1 MNMTQLNS
9 QIFMKTTEKDSF
21 YNNLE
26 KMNILNILK
35 NINTE
40 EKKVA
45 LIIEEA
51 IPKISKLCELV
62 FKKLKLGG
70 RLFYIGS
77 GTSGRLGILDASECP
92 PTFGVNNNVVI
103 GIIAGG
109 DTAIRTAIEFAED
122 CTESAWKDLKKY
134 NISKKDIVI
143 GISASGTTPYVL
155 GGLKKCIEKEIST
168 GLITCNS
175 NNSLSNKLDCCIE
188 LIVGPEFV
196 TGSTRMK
203 AGTAQ
208 KMALNM
214 ITTSVMIKLG
224 HIIDNK
230 MVDMKLTNNK
240 LKVRGRKIIANK
252 LKISEKE
259 AENLLKKHGNV
270 RRAIEKKSHDE

>member
-1 MNMTQLNS
+1 
-9 QIFMKTTEKDSF
+9 MKTTEKDSF

-26 KMNILNILK
+26 KMDILNILK

-224 HIIDNK
+224 HVIDNK

-252 LKISEKE
+252 LKITEKE

-270 RRAIEKKSHDE
+270 RKAIEKKSNDE

>member
-1 MNMTQLNS
+1 
-9 QIFMKTTEKDSF
+9 MKTTEKDSF

-26 KMNILNILK
+26 KMSISNILK

-40 EKKVA
+40 DKKVG
-45 LIIEEA
+45 LIVEDS
-51 IPKISKLCELV
+51 IPKISYLSELV
-62 FKKLKLGG
+62 FKKLKFGG

-92 PTFGVNNNVVI
+92 PTFGVKNNLVI
-103 GIIAGG
+103 GLIAGG
-109 DTAIRTAIEFAED
+109 DKAIQTAVEFAED
-122 CTESAWKDLKKY
+122 CTKSAWEDLNKH

-155 GGLKKCIEKEIST
+155 GGLKKCIENNITT

-175 NNSLSNKLDCCIE
+175 NKSLHQKVNCCIE
-188 LIVGPEFV
+188 LIVGPEFI

-208 KMALNM
+208 KMTLNM

-224 HIIDNK
+224 HVIDNK
-230 MVDMKLTNNK
+230 MVDMKLTNS
-240 LKVRGRKIIANK
+240 K
-252 LKISEKE
+252 LKIRGKNMIIDKFNITEKE
-259 AENLLKKHGNV
+259 AESLLKKYKNV
-270 RRAIEKKSHDE
+270 RKVMDKLSKNE

>member
-45 LIIEEA
+45 LIIEQA

-92 PTFGVNNNVVI
+92 PTFGINNNVVI

-224 HIIDNK
+224 HVIDNK